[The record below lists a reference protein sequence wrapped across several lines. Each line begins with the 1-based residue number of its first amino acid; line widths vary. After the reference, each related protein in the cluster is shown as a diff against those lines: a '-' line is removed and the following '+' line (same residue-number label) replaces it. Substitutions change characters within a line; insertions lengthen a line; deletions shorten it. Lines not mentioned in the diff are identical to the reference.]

1 MTTTNSKPA
10 SRKAATAAKP
20 VPTPTNT
27 PVMTHVTVRQVFDA
41 QGDRKAASEL
51 VAAMRGEA
59 SLYRH
64 DAPAVI
70 TFEDSDVYLV
80 LRSFDEMSFV
90 GPDEEL
96 AYWRLPHAA
105 DASMTVNVLTEMFFR
120 GINITS
126 IGDISVALRGI
137 TAGDTDVGLNRT
149 KNEGGRTA
157 AEYAVYEVAGVTV
170 RFNETKWYT
179 RYNESRCGDDS
190 YSGKSTKTA
199 ASARKLYRA
208 VASGK
213 LAHVQTVADL
223 EAYCAASR
231 IALESFHS
239 VWR

>member
-10 SRKAATAAKP
+10 ARTRKSATTAKP
-20 VPTPTNT
+20 TPSNT

-41 QGDRKAASEL
+41 QGDRKAAAQL
-51 VAAMRGEA
+51 VKTMRGEA
-59 SLYRH
+59 TLYRH
-64 DAPAVI
+64 GAPAVV
-70 TFEDSDVYLV
+70 TFEGSDVYLV

-96 AYWRLPHAA
+96 AYWRLPYAS
-105 DASMTVNVLTEMFFR
+105 DANMTVNVLAEMFFR

-137 TAGDTDVGLNRT
+137 TAGDTGVGLNRAE
-149 KNEGGRTA
+149 NEGGRTA

-179 RYNESRCGDDS
+179 RYTESRCGDDS
-190 YSGKSTKTA
+190 YSGKSTKTR

-213 LAHVQTVADL
+213 LTHVKTVADL
-223 EAYCAASR
+223 EAYCTASR